1 MSRFINIYC
10 FFLAFFFGGCFLV
23 EDLSPDPACVNV
35 VDINIPYDVDSAWA
49 TVICNDSI
57 VFSNE
62 NGEMF
67 GYPDLIWGRKIEYR
81 NREGGTLF
89 WLNVGEDYPLWQ
101 GKDEINCK
109 LDMDVFCDNKKYP
122 FVEYEWT
129 FHQKNRH
136 LYSFNRWSED
146 IGVYS
151 IPIKNDVCGN
161 KNRYAVEILTPRD
174 SNCAEK

>member
-1 MSRFINIYC
+1 M
-10 FFLAFFFGGCFLV
+10 
-23 EDLSPDPACVNV
+23 
-35 VDINIPYDVDSAWA
+35 
-49 TVICNDSI
+49 
-57 VFSNE
+57 
-62 NGEMF
+62 
-67 GYPDLIWGRKIEYR
+67 
-81 NREGGTLF
+81 F

-174 SNCAEK
+174 SNCADK